1 MAPEKF
7 KLSNVQKLMCE
18 MKNDAGEMFYRPG
31 RFFKIRCFLLLK
43 WINCVSKKWDQAL
56 RF

>member
-7 KLSNVQKLMCE
+7 KLSHVQKLMCE

-31 RFFKIRCFLLLK
+31 RFLK
-43 WINCVSKKWDQAL
+43 SGVFFC
-56 RF
+56 

>member
-7 KLSNVQKLMCE
+7 KLSHVQKLMCE

-31 RFFKIRCFLLLK
+31 RFLKSGVFFCWSESIAYPKSGIRLCGL
-43 WINCVSKKWDQAL
+43 
-56 RF
+56 